1 MNISRYCLLALC
13 LIGLS
18 STVSASTMSLTGTL
32 AGPTDTFQL
41 QFNVNSTSNITLQT
55 WGFGG
60 GKNAAG
66 NTISAGGFDP
76 FISFFD
82 ASGNIVDIGG
92 DPTNPAGTSDTLS
105 NYSSFAGCPPAGTVA
120 FSNGDNVC
128 GDITMS
134 FQLAA
139 GSYSVV
145 LSDAN
150 YEPFAVFDNGNL
162 SEGFSDLTG
171 GAFQTC
177 DINSGGSI
185 ACITPDAN
193 WAFDLSGDIG
203 SSAPAPV
210 PEPSTLALV
219 VSGLGL
225 CLSRLRASR
234 NS

>member
-1 MNISRYCLLALC
+1 MPISRYSLLALC
-13 LIGLS
+13 LVGLS
-18 STVSASTMSLTGTL
+18 STVNASTMSQTGAL
-32 AGPTDTFQL
+32 ADPTDTYQL
-41 QFNVNSTSNITLQT
+41 QFNVGSTSTITLQT

-66 NTISAGGFDP
+66 NTILAGGFDP

-92 DPTNPAGTSDTLS
+92 DPNNPAATSDTLS

-139 GSYSVV
+139 GSYSLV

-150 YEPFAVFDNGNL
+150 YQPNAVFDNGNL
-162 SEGFSDLTG
+162 SEGFVDLTG

-177 DINSGGSI
+177 DVNSGGAI

-193 WAFDLSGDIG
+193 WAFDLSVDTN
-203 SSAPAPV
+203 SPPPAPV
-210 PEPSTLALV
+210 PEPATLALV
-219 VSGLGL
+219 VSGVGL

>member
-1 MNISRYCLLALC
+1 MNISRYSLLAVC
-13 LIGLS
+13 LVGLS
-18 STVSASTMSLTGTL
+18 STVYASTISQTGSL
-32 AGPTDTFQL
+32 ASPEDTYQL
-41 QFNVNSTSNITLQT
+41 QFNVGSTSTITLQT

-60 GKNAAG
+60 GVNAAG
-66 NTISAGGFDP
+66 NTIPAGGFDP

-92 DPTNPAGTSDTLS
+92 DPNNPAGTSDTVS
-105 NYSSFAGCPPAGTVA
+105 NYSSFMGCPPAGTVA

-139 GSYSVV
+139 GNYSLV
-145 LSDAN
+145 LSDAD
-150 YEPFAVFDNGNL
+150 YQPFAVYDNGNL
-162 SEGFSDLTG
+162 SEGFIDFTG
-171 GAFQTC
+171 GVFQTC
-177 DINSGGSI
+177 DINSAGAT

-193 WAFDLSGDIG
+193 WAFDLSGVTQ
-203 SSAPAPV
+203 APV
-210 PEPSTLALV
+210 PEPSTLVLV

-225 CLSRLRASR
+225 CLSRFRAFR